1 MPQGSSLNSVS
12 SPPKTRLERARYAL
26 LPGALLLLILAVL
39 ISLMLGA
46 VSISLKELLSA
57 FSGAS
62 AGEERNL
69 SALILWRLRLPRI
82 LMAVI
87 AGFGL
92 GISGAAMQ
100 GILRNPLVSPFT
112 LGISSAAGFG
122 AAAAIVFGGESVKL
136 ALFSLGL
143 PIAAAFLCALVSM
156 AAVLALSRLTGG
168 AGKTVILAG
177 IAVMYL
183 FSAGTS
189 ILQYAATSEELSR
202 IVFWMMGSLSAAQ
215 WWEVA
220 FAGGIL
226 LLSAPV
232 LYLNSWNYTIL
243 AMGDDASLSVG
254 VDPRKTTR
262 ITIVLCALLTA
273 GIISLT
279 GVIGFIGLVA
289 PHIARMILGNDYR
302 FLLPASGLFG
312 ALLLVAA
319 DTLSRTLLAPAEFPI
334 GIMTAFLGVPFF
346 LYLLIRASRLG
357 RE

>member
-1 MPQGSSLNSVS
+1 ML
-12 SPPKTRLERARYAL
+12 T
-26 LPGALLLLILAVL
+26 
-39 ISLMLGA
+39 SLMLGA
-46 VSISLKELLSA
+46 VSISPADLLSALRGA

-62 AGEERNL
+62 SGEGRNL
-69 SALILWRLRLPRI
+69 SALILWQLRLPRI
-82 LMAVI
+82 LMAAI

-112 LGISSAAGFG
+112 LGVSSAAGFG
-122 AAAAIVFGGESVKL
+122 AAAAIVFGSGP
-136 ALFSLGL
+136 LGV
-143 PIAAAFLCALVSM
+143 PIAAAFLCALASM
-156 AAVLALSRLTGG
+156 SAVLTLSRLTGG

-189 ILQYAATSEELSR
+189 ILQYASTSEELSR
-202 IVFWMMGSLSAAQ
+202 IVFWMMGSLSSTQ

-226 LLSAPV
+226 TLSAPL

-346 LYLLIRASRLG
+346 LYLLIRASSMG

>member
-1 MPQGSSLNSVS
+1 MTT
-12 SPPKTRLERARYAL
+12 SPDSQTPRIQRARYGVI
-26 LPGALLLLILAVL
+26 PGTLLLLILLML
-39 ISLMLGA
+39 ISLLLGA
-46 VSISLKELLSA
+46 VRISLADLLSA
-57 FSGAS
+57 LTGS
-62 AGEERNL
+62 AHHGEVGDRNL
-69 SALILWRLRLPRI
+69 SALILWQLRLPRI
-82 LMAVI
+82 LMAAI
-87 AGFGL
+87 AGFAL

-112 LGISSAAGFG
+112 LGVSSAAGFG
-122 AAAAIVFGGESVKL
+122 AAAAIVIGGEAVNL

-143 PIAAAFLCALVSM
+143 PIVFAFICALASM

-189 ILQYAATSEELSR
+189 ILQYAASSEELSR

-215 WWEVA
+215 WWEVG

-243 AMGDDASLSVG
+243 AMGEDASLSVG
-254 VDPRKTTR
+254 IDPRKTTR
-262 ITIVLCALLTA
+262 ITIVLCAFLTA

-346 LYLLIRASRLG
+346 LYLLIRASRTG